1 MVEVL
6 SRYKFLDHILE
17 DNKKKSQSVNIRIPK
32 SDQFSCSKEEITLD
46 LE

>member
-6 SRYKFLDHILE
+6 SRYRFLDHILE
-17 DNKKKSQSVNIRIPK
+17 DNNKKNQSC
-32 SDQFSCSKEEITLD
+32 CSEEEITLD